1 MRRAAVVVIL
11 TLVAIPPCQLAAAP
25 ASGVIQGI
33 VTLGGRAL
41 AHAQIALVNADSGVV
56 RRITSGPD
64 GRFESTV
71 APGRY
76 VMTTEGRA
84 GLVVTRAPRLVTVVP
99 AKVAS
104 ASLELLAL
112 PSAVYRQDVEPT
124 ASAPSAPAEP
134 QAAPAP
140 AQPTVSEPPVV
151 GARIEH
157 DPIGCF
163 VAGEFP
169 LLEGKIEPA
178 ASVARARAYFKGA
191 RGDDFFYV
199 EGVATEGQFTW
210 KLPRPTIAA
219 SPITYYLWAAT
230 TELDESRTPE
240 IDAIVVNEPSEC
252 PEDRKLAAIGPPGE
266 VTIFSASTGTVMV
279 PAGFAAGSLALTVGT
294 AALLVGSA
302 AATGVT
308 AVVTVFN
315 PQPTPEPTPVPTPV
329 PTPEPTATPTP
340 EPTVEPTTPTPTPTI
355 SPTTY
360 R

>member
-1 MRRAAVVVIL
+1 
-11 TLVAIPPCQLAAAP
+11 
-25 ASGVIQGI
+25 
-33 VTLGGRAL
+33 
-41 AHAQIALVNADSGVV
+41 
-56 RRITSGPD
+56 
-64 GRFESTV
+64 
-71 APGRY
+71 
-76 VMTTEGRA
+76 
-84 GLVVTRAPRLVTVVP
+84 
-99 AKVAS
+99 
-104 ASLELLAL
+104 
-112 PSAVYRQDVEPT
+112 
-124 ASAPSAPAEP
+124 
-134 QAAPAP
+134 
-140 AQPTVSEPPVV
+140 VV

-199 EGVATEGQFTW
+199 EGVATGDQFTW

-240 IDAIVVNEPSEC
+240 IEAIVVNQPSEC
-252 PEDRKLAAIGPPGE
+252 PEDKKLAAIGPPGE

-329 PTPEPTATPTP
+329 PTPEPSI
-340 EPTVEPTTPTPTPTI
+340 TPTPTPTRTPTPTPTPT
-355 SPTTY
+355 PTTF

>member
-1 MRRAAVVVIL
+1 MKALRPRIPGIDPQPFHGALGKAGKTEFREVRIL
-11 TLVAIPPCQLAAAP
+11 
-25 ASGVIQGI
+25 
-33 VTLGGRAL
+33 
-41 AHAQIALVNADSGVV
+41 
-56 RRITSGPD
+56 
-64 GRFESTV
+64 
-71 APGRY
+71 RY
-76 VMTTEGRA
+76 H
-84 GLVVTRAPRLVTVVP
+84 
-99 AKVAS
+99 
-104 ASLELLAL
+104 
-112 PSAVYRQDVEPT
+112 RQF
-124 ASAPSAPAEP
+124 
-134 QAAPAP
+134 
-140 AQPTVSEPPVV
+140 
-151 GARIEH
+151 R
-157 DPIGCF
+157 
-163 VAGEFP
+163 
-169 LLEGKIEPA
+169 
-178 ASVARARAYFKGA
+178 RAYFKGA

-199 EGVATEGQFTW
+199 EGSATEGQFSW
-210 KLPRPTIAA
+210 KLPRPMIAA

-329 PTPEPTATPTP
+329 PTPEPTATPEPTP
-340 EPTVEPTTPTPTPTI
+340 EPTVGPTRTPTPTPTPT
-355 SPTTY
+355 PTTF